1 MAYLKI
7 KRSHIEK
14 TAKRYLTNAYKQAT
28 FNKVKKKKKK
38 KKKNK

>member
-14 TAKRYLTNAYKQAT
+14 TAKRYFTNPWKQAT